1 MPDILGIA
9 EAGIRNGLHQLDAIS
24 NNMANVNTQGYKR
37 EVYLNRGFQ
46 QYLPSQVETGDRAT
60 LPTSARDFT
69 PGPLKYTG
77 SSLNVALEGKGFFQ
91 LQSPQGLVLT
101 RDGQFQIDQ
110 RGQLVSAQGWP
121 VLLKGAINFDDPN
134 FKLLQDGTV
143 TVGGEK
149 RSQLDLVD
157 ADPAAL
163 EVIGPGLFRSTGA
176 APVAA
181 ESANVR
187 QGFLEGSNVDSLSEM
202 VKLIGVSRSVEA
214 SQQMIRA
221 YDEVLDSAITNLG
234 QF

>member
-37 EVYLNRGFQ
+37 EVYLNRSFQ
-46 QYLPSQVETGDRAT
+46 QYLPSQVEAGDRT
-60 LPTSARDFT
+60 KLPTSARDFT

-77 SSLNVALEGKGFFQ
+77 STLNVALEGKGFFQ

-121 VLLKGAINFDDPN
+121 VALKGANTFDDPN
-134 FKLLQDGTV
+134 FKLLADGTV
-143 TVGGEK
+143 MVGGEK

-157 ADPAAL
+157 ADPATL

-176 APVAA
+176 APVAS
-181 ESANVR
+181 ESAAVR